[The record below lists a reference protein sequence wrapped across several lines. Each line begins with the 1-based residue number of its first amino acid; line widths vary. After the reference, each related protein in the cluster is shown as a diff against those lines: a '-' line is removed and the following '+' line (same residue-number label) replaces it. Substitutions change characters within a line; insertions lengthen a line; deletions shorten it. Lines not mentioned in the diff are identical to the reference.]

1 MTFSTATGVTEI
13 EIGTGRT
20 ETGGSRRKSG
30 RDPGLEVRNT
40 RRARRTRKTRTRR
53 LARTRREG
61 AVRRS
66 RRNPKTNK
74 VVRTQNLIS

>member
-1 MTFSTATGVTEI
+1 MTEI

-53 LARTRREG
+53 EG

-66 RRNPKTNK
+66 RRNPKTNNL
-74 VVRTQNLIS
+74 VRAQDLLIR